1 MDVRPETQARF
12 NAGLQ
17 RDLAHTAWAAGCKSW
32 YKNAAGKVTNNWSSF
47 TVKYW
52 WQTRRPRFQEFE
64 QAA

>member
-12 NAGLQ
+12 NAELQ